1 MSPQVVAS
9 YHHCRAVAQRAAGNF
24 YRGMRLTP
32 EPKRSSIFAVYAW
45 MRAADDL
52 VDDESASLDAA
63 TRLSSFRNDTD
74 VAIDPT
80 QPLPSGDLWPALR
93 DTVHRYDI
101 PVEYLNAMLAG
112 QQSDLQSV
120 TCRTFGE
127 LYDYCYRV
135 ASIVGLTCVKVWG
148 DDGDPGVAK
157 LAEYR
162 GVALQ
167 LTNVLRDLAED
178 AQRGRVYLPAED
190 LERFGVTADQLRQGQ
205 PDESFLRLMQ
215 FQLER
220 ARSYYEMSATLERH
234 LTPDCR
240 STSWAI
246 MRTYRV
252 LLERIADRPER
263 VLRQRV
269 SLSLPTKLAVV
280 AGAMT
285 KRKWA

>member
-1 MSPQVVAS
+1 MSPEVVSS
-9 YHHCRAVAQRAAGNF
+9 YHHCRVVAQRAAGTF

-52 VDDESASLDAA
+52 VDDDSADVDPAA
-63 TRLSSFRNDTD
+63 RLAAFRRDTD
-74 VAIDPT
+74 AAIDPD
-80 QPLPSGDLWPALR
+80 QPVPTGELWPALR
-93 DTVHRYDI
+93 DTVRGYAI
-101 PVEYLNAMLAG
+101 PAKYLHTMLAG
-112 QQSDLQSV
+112 QQSDLRPV
-120 TCRTFGE
+120 TCRTFEE

-178 AQRGRVYLPAED
+178 AQRGRVYLPTED
-190 LERFGVTADQLRQGQ
+190 LERFGVTAKQLSEGRA
-205 PDESFLRLMQ
+205 DESFLRLMQ

-269 SLSLPTKLAVV
+269 GLPLPTKLAVV
-280 AGAMT
+280 LGAVT

>member
-1 MSPQVVAS
+1 
-9 YHHCRAVAQRAAGNF
+9 
-24 YRGMRLTP
+24 MRLTP

-45 MRAADDL
+45 MREADDR
-52 VDDESASLDAA
+52 VDDESATVDPA
-63 TRLSSFRNDTD
+63 TRLADFRDDTD
-74 VAIDPT
+74 AAIDPARS
-80 QPLPSGDLWPALR
+80 LPAGDLWPALR
-93 DTVHRYDI
+93 DSVHRYDI
-101 PVEYLNAMLAG
+101 PAEYLHAMLAG
-112 QQSDLQSV
+112 QQSDLQPV
-120 TCRTFGE
+120 TCRTFAE
-127 LYDYCYRV
+127 LYAYCYNV

-148 DDGDPGVAK
+148 DDGNPGVAK

-178 AQRGRVYLPAED
+178 AQRDRVYLPAED
-190 LERFGVTADQLRQGQ
+190 LERFGVTAEQLRQGRA
-205 PDESFLRLMQ
+205 DESFLRLMQ

-252 LLERIADRPER
+252 LLERIADQPER